1 MILLLLLSFCGGSS
15 APVSDDISS
24 ETQETPTQETPT
36 QAPVSDDISS
46 ETQETQETPT
56 QSPVNKEI
64 AWGVTTNQPVVYAAA
79 DVTQEHIDVTVEWV
93 NNCLLYTSPSP
104 RDS

>member
-24 ETQETPTQETPT
+24 
-36 QAPVSDDISS
+36 
-46 ETQETQETPT
+46 ETQETPT

-79 DVTQEHIDVTVEWV
+79 DVTQEHIDIT
-93 NNCLLYTSPSP
+93 CLLYTSPSP
-104 RDS
+104 RDP